1 MAAAAGMPK
10 IRRHGPLI
18 AIGVLFALFVVIAAC
33 SSKERTI
40 AERGNALDRQLICPI
55 CPGETIDQAQVQI
68 AKDMRKIVREKLAN
82 GEDEAEIK
90 DFFVARYGV
99 SVLASP
105 PASGFNLLI
114 WIVPPVGL
122 AGALGALYLILR
134 EMRRRGPVPAIA
146 GGDAAMDTANETLA
160 PYREAVD
167 REMRQSEAVPDPEN
181 DTLSSQNPREL
192 ISRSEPDDE
201 GGGGINP

>member
-33 SSKERTI
+33 SSEQRTVE
-40 AERGNALDRQLICPI
+40 ERGNALDRQLICPI

-134 EMRRRGPVPAIA
+134 EMRRRGPVPVVA
-146 GGDAAMDTANETLA
+146 GGNAALDTAGETLA
-160 PYREAVD
+160 PYLEAVD

-192 ISRSEPDDE
+192 TSRSQPDDE
-201 GGGGINP
+201 GDGGIKP